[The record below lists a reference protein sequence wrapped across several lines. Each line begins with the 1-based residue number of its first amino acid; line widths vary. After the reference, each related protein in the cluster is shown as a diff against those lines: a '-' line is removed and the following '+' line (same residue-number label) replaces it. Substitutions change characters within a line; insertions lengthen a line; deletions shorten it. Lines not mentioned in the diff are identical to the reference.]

1 MFFVNCLL
9 CDNSLGEA
17 LSVDGHR
24 HAKHQSVVVIFAL
37 AVLICKNQVL
47 TIGSITPAI
56 ALQTASEHTTNCIP
70 SLSIIG
76 QESARLPEVKCLAV
90 VFAAVYRCSSFGSN
104 TFIRTVLAFFNFYV
118 SRFSFKRVIF
128 VYNLPSVFRICVD
141 DFKIDY
147 LLTVSHVLADNTAI
161 LLASLQRLIFKCVE
175 SGSLDSILKKTRLPQ
190 LLGRLAVCMKT

>member
-1 MFFVNCLL
+1 M
-9 CDNSLGEA
+9 
-17 LSVDGHR
+17 DGHR

-37 AVLICKNQVL
+37 AVLISKNQVL

-56 ALQTASEHTTNCIP
+56 ALQTASENTASCIP
-70 SLSIIG
+70 SLSIIS
-76 QESARLPEVKCLAV
+76 QESTGLPEVKCLAV
-90 VFAAVYRCSSFGSN
+90 VFAAVHRCGSFGSN

-118 SRFSFKRVIF
+118 SRFVFKRVIF

-147 LLTVSHVLADNTAI
+147 LWAVPHVLADNTAV

-175 SGSLDSILKKTRLPQ
+175 SGSLDSVLKKTRLTQ
-190 LLGRLAVCMKT
+190 LLVGRLAVCM